1 MQNLH
6 AILLLMSTEKKPRG
20 NPNWG
25 RKADGNTTSGNPKGK
40 HIAGLSTD
48 SIAKALT
55 LAAKVDA
62 TPTTKASYLRNDDWA
77 NIISGMGVLG
87 KDKRLGTT
95 FYADVVTYTDA
106 LELWRGDDLAA
117 RIVETYPDNMLREG
131 WNLKIDNDADGNADA
146 DAKTLIKA
154 VETRWHDLG
163 LSAALHQALCYEN
176 ALGGAAILLG
186 ANDGSV
192 DLALPLVVDRV
203 RDFSWL
209 TVLEPRELSPISWY
223 TNPRDRKFGQP
234 EIYQITPI
242 VVGSPKTT
250 DLVESAQL
258 MKVHES
264 RLIIFPG
271 IKVSRIQQRGTF
283 GFWGDSV
290 FTRCIR
296 VLRDFNAAWAGAG
309 VLVTDFAQPVF
320 KMQGLAEIM
329 ESDNRALFQSRMQ
342 AIALAMSTARAV
354 LIDTEEDYSR
364 QQTPVTG
371 LPELLNLFIKR
382 LCAAADIPVSIMFG
396 ESPGGLNAGSASGDQ
411 VRMFY
416 DRAASKQEKK
426 LLGPITLVTEL
437 IMQTMGG
444 EPDSWCIE
452 FEPLWQESAK
462 EQADTAEVDSRID
475 KTYFEM
481 GAISAEEI
489 RDIRGERYH
498 ISDLPDEDDASPE
511 DNATYQATVTPTGAP
526 LMTGQSQPTGS
537 TDIAK
542 TAMNGA
548 QVTSLIE
555 VVSAVNGKTLAR
567 ESGKAM
573 LMIAFQLSEADAD
586 RVLGPVEFEPAK
598 QPTPPSTF
606 GGGAPTPA
614 KPDMPMPDMNMSMP
628 DMPKGE
634 MPK

>member
-1 MQNLH
+1 MHNLH
-6 AILLLMSTEKKPRG
+6 AILLLMSTEKRPRG

-25 RKADGNTTSGNPKGK
+25 RKVDGNTTSGNPKGK

-55 LAAKVDA
+55 LAAKADA
-62 TPTTKASYLRNDDWA
+62 VQPTSYLRNDDWA

-87 KDKRLGTT
+87 RDKRLGTT
-95 FYADVVTYTDA
+95 FYADVVTYTEA
-106 LELWRGDDLAA
+106 MELWRGDDLAA
-117 RIVETYPDNMLREG
+117 RIVETYPDNMCREG
-131 WNLKIDNDADGNADA
+131 WCLTIDNDADGNEDA
-146 DAKTLIKA
+146 DAKTLSKA
-154 VETRWHDLG
+154 VETRWKDLD
-163 LSAALHQALCYEN
+163 LSNVLHTALCYEN
-176 ALGGAAILLG
+176 ALGGAAVLLG
-186 ANDGSV
+186 ANDGSI
-192 DLALPLVVDRV
+192 DLSLPLVTERV
-203 RDFSWL
+203 RDFNWI

-223 TNPRDRKFGQP
+223 TNPRDQKFGLP
-234 EIYQITPI
+234 EVYQITPI
-242 VVGSPKTT
+242 VVGSPKDT

-283 GFWGDSV
+283 GFWGDSI

-309 VLVTDFAQPVF
+309 TLVTDFAQPVF
-320 KMQGLAEIM
+320 KIKGLAEIM
-329 ESDNRALFQSRMQ
+329 GEDNRALFQSRMQ

-354 LIDTEEDYSR
+354 LIDTEEEYAR

-371 LPELLNLFIKR
+371 LPELLELFIKR

-396 ESPGGLNAGSASGDQ
+396 ESPGGLNAGGASGDQ

-416 DRAASKQEKK
+416 DRVASKQEKK
-426 LLGPITLVTEL
+426 LSAPITRVTEL
-437 IMQTMGG
+437 ILQTMGG

-475 KTYFEM
+475 KAYFEM

-489 RDIRGERYH
+489 RDARSERYH
-498 ISDLPDEDDASPE
+498 ISDLPDEDDVSPE
-511 DNATYQATVTPTGAP
+511 DSAAYQATVTSTGAP
-526 LMTGQSQPTGS
+526 LMTEQPQSTGS

-598 QPTPPSTF
+598 PPTPPAPF
-606 GGGAPTPA
+606 GGGAPAA
-614 KPDMPMPDMNMSMP
+614 KPDMPMPDTNMSMP